1 MPALDRV
8 DDETLAGVFD
18 VFDRPLRDAKV
29 SGVISELAKGAGVD
43 DGRAERLVRDEL
55 TKEPKDDRAGREML
69 RNLVAGYVVIAGD
82 WRQMRDD
89 DLASARGAVASTED
103 RLRAAIAHRDRLEG
117 LSLIQRR
124 ISDFQ
129 RNSRRPALNEGDRR
143 GELDVVPGGVAVEVR
158 PPAERIATPS
168 DIRQLASD
176 PNVDEEKRLK
186 MLRQADELERSQGG
200 PKTAKEMIREAGGPD
215 GAQIDGGITGKRD
228 DRPRETVIGEQPG
241 GTVEARSVLREA
253 RPDGMEGTDG
263 PTSPAGVNSDDE
275 LRLPA
280 SELPKNLR
288 RKASEV
294 PEGDLRDKLKK
305 EIERETKSTVVRFET
320 NEKGELEPVVVD
332 QEPKP
337 GDKR

>member
-103 RLRAAIAHRDRLEG
+103 RLRAAITHRDRLEG
-117 LSLIQRR
+117 LALVQRR

-129 RNSRRPALNEGDRR
+129 RNSRRPAPNEGARR

-158 PPAERIATPS
+158 PPAERIATPN

-200 PKTAKEMIREAGGPD
+200 PKTAQEMIREAGGPD

-241 GTVEARSVLREA
+241 GTVEARSVLRG
-253 RPDGMEGTDG
+253 PDEGAGLGEPEGTDG
-263 PTSPAGVNSDDE
+263 VDGANENE
-275 LRLPA
+275 LRIPV

-294 PEGDLRDKLKK
+294 PEGDLRDKLKR
-305 EIERETKSTVVRFET
+305 EIERETKSMVVRFET

-332 QEPKP
+332 QESKP
-337 GDKR
+337 GDEK

>member
-1 MPALDRV
+1 MREV
-8 DDETLAGVFD
+8 DNETLAGVFD

-43 DGRAERLVRDEL
+43 PGRAERLVRDEL

-69 RNLVAGYVVIAGD
+69 RNLVAGYVQIGGD

-103 RLRAAIAHRDRLEG
+103 RLKAAVTHRDRLEG
-117 LSLIQRR
+117 LAAVQRR

-129 RNSRRPALNEGDRR
+129 RNSRRPAPVEGARR

-176 PNVDEEKRLK
+176 PNVDEEKRVK

-200 PKTAKEMIREAGGPD
+200 PKTAQEMLRESGGPD
-215 GAQIDGGITGKRD
+215 GAQVDGGITGKRD

-241 GTVEARSVLREA
+241 GTVEARSVLREGPIGSTGPEGA
-253 RPDGMEGTDG
+253 DGVDGM
-263 PTSPAGVNSDDE
+263 NE
-275 LRLPA
+275 LRIPA
-280 SELPKNLR
+280 SELPRNLR

-294 PEGDLRDKLKK
+294 PEGDLREKLKQ

-320 NEKGELEPVVVD
+320 NEKGELEPVVRD
-332 QEPKP
+332 DESKP
-337 GDKR
+337 GEK